1 MTTQGPNSDGMPD
14 EPAATP
20 PATEEVWL
28 KFLTDNEQAI
38 RASAPREVSA
48 QERTTARQSH
58 HFDTDRT
65 RGPGPHPLKAPAE
78 ALTGI
83 VGDPW
88 QPDDPWPTW
97 RDLDGPARLRRVGR
111 VIATAAAITLA
122 LGAWSML
129 STSAGMPG
137 DEPGSA
143 TMPPQLTAVEPS
155 STAPAVD

>member
-1 MTTQGPNSDGMPD
+1 MPD

-20 PATEEVWL
+20 PVTEEVWL

-48 QERTTARQSH
+48 QERISARQSH
-58 HFDTDRT
+58 HLDTDWTAR
-65 RGPGPHPLKAPAE
+65 PGPHPRDAPADDR
-78 ALTGI
+78 TDT
-83 VGDPW
+83 VGDSW
-88 QPDDPWPTW
+88 QPDNPWPSW

-111 VIATAAAITLA
+111 VIATAAAIALA

-129 STSAGMPG
+129 STSAGVPG

-143 TMPPQLTAVEPS
+143 TMSPQLTAVEPS
-155 STAPAVD
+155 SSAPAVD